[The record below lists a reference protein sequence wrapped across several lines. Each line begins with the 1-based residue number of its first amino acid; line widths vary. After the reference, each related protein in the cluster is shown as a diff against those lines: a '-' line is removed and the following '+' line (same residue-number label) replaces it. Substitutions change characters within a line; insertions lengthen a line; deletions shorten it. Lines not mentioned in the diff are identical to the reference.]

1 MSDYLHENAVKKM
14 FDSKPPAS
22 NFVFAEVTV
31 RFPIDKDTKFPVKIF
46 TEDDTKEMILE
57 VLKDIKAEISNATLC
72 LIDDK
77 AVFNVRQIEN
87 IINQK
92 MEEYKNERTDKRISD

>member
-14 FDSKPPAS
+14 LDDKPTAS

-57 VLKDIKAEISNATLC
+57 VLTDIGSK
-72 LIDDK
+72 
-77 AVFNVRQIEN
+77 IEMDRLN
-87 IINQK
+87 SC
-92 MEEYKNERTDKRISD
+92 RTDFGEGVQYELNHVIEIIDNKIKENKNGQNS

>member
-14 FDSKPPAS
+14 FDDKPPAS
-22 NFVFAEVTV
+22 NFVFAEVTI
-31 RFPIDKDTKFPVKIF
+31 RIPIDKDTKFPVKIF
-46 TEDDTKEMILE
+46 TEGDTKEMILE
-57 VLKDIKAEISNATLC
+57 VLKDIKTEISNTTLF
-72 LIDDK
+72 LTDDK

-92 MEEYKNERTDKRISD
+92 MEDIKNGQNS

>member
-14 FDSKPPAS
+14 IDSNPQ
-22 NFVFAEVTV
+22 VFQSAYAEVTI
-31 RFPIDKDTKFPVKIF
+31 RIPIDKDTKYPVKIF

-92 MEEYKNERTDKRISD
+92 MEEHKNV